1 MTVIRRAAVA
11 GQWYPGTAAALAR
24 EVDRYLAAVSDAAAA
39 DADGRMPQLRAL
51 VAPHAGLPY
60 SGPVAAWAYA
70 ELRDRSCDL
79 IVLVGPS
86 HFVDFDGVA
95 LSPAHGFDTPFGV
108 VPIDRG
114 CCADLLAATPV
125 VHEDPRPHLREHSL
139 EMQLP
144 FIHRVCPQASIVPLL
159 IGRQTAAT
167 AVALAG
173 ALGQVLSGRDAIL
186 VASTDLSHYHDAVT
200 AASLDHVV
208 IDTIERFAPDTL
220 QAKLSARPDHACG
233 GGALV
238 AVMRAAQRLGA
249 RDAMVLRY
257 ADSGD
262 VSGDKSSVVGYVAAA
277 FGLRGNAHAG

>member
-208 IDTIERFAPDTL
+208 IDTIVVGIGGTGLGLAGHIGIVGHIGLVIAFFRRR
-220 QAKLSARPDHACG
+220 RPRSGRRRRTVQRTAQ
-233 GGALV
+233 V
-238 AVMRAAQRLGA
+238 AVELA
-249 RDAMVLRY
+249 
-257 ADSGD
+257 
-262 VSGDKSSVVGYVAAA
+262 
-277 FGLRGNAHAG
+277 